1 MALTMRQLVAARAAE
16 MEDKKVEKKRKRMR
30 RGLDPPPPPI
40 TLPPEGGTLVDT
52 IERGAEIAG
61 NDELWLALSI
71 ANFYVWGKI
80 QYAAS
85 PPSPPAVLPWAWS
98 CTACAASVCARTE
111 PSRPTPSRNKNQRA
125 PEKDRKAWMRRHGLT
140 YDDVKKL
147 LPADKFELHG
157 PAHVTAP
164 FALPSGKVMRKGT
177 IGYVAALQG
186 QKPPVVEFKYLN
198 RDRDYVRERVA
209 IEATHMEPVQS
220 ALAWGWRP
228 EPPESDSEDD

>member
-80 QYAAS
+80 Q
-85 PPSPPAVLPWAWS
+85 
-98 CTACAASVCARTE
+98 
-111 PSRPTPSRNKNQRA
+111 NKNQRA